1 MEIPANKQG
10 LKKTLTPIM
19 LWGLGVGY
27 VISGSYFG
35 WNLGLEKGGTLG
47 LAIATGFII
56 VLATSFNFSYAE
68 LACAIPKAGGVFV
81 YANRALGKEFG
92 FIAGMAQMIEFV
104 FAPPAIAFGIGA
116 YVNLFFPEI
125 PVLLISISAY
135 FIFTALNIY
144 GVKAAATFELIVT
157 VIAVVGLLLFA
168 GVTLPHFEIRN
179 LEKNAF
185 PNGWGGVF
193 AALPFAMWFFLG
205 IEGLANVAEETRNPQ
220 KDILKGFGSTIFTL
234 VILCIIVFVATI
246 GVGGWEN
253 VVFEN
258 GISGKTSDSPLPLAM
273 NKIGLGN
280 GFLFKLL
287 LVIGIFGFIAS
298 FHGLILA
305 AGRST
310 FEFGK
315 VGFAPK
321 FLGKINHKF
330 KTPANAL
337 LGNMV
342 IGILALCTN
351 KTGDIITISV
361 MGALTLYIF
370 AMVSLIVLRKKESII
385 HRPFKVPFYPFTPFW
400 ALSIASLALVLVCY
414 YNLKLSLVYIGL
426 LILTYIL
433 FKVFY
438 KKPIS

>member
-1 MEIPANKQG
+1 
-10 LKKTLTPIM
+10 M

-35 WNLGLEKGGTLG
+35 WNLGLQQGGTLG

-56 VLATSFNFSYAE
+56 LLATSFNFSYAE
-68 LACAIPKAGGVFV
+68 LACALPKAGGVFD
-81 YANRALGKEFG
+81 YANRALGKDLG

-116 YVNLFFPEI
+116 YVNLFFPQI
-125 PVLLISISAY
+125 PVLFISISAY
-135 FIFTALNIY
+135 IIFTALNIY

-157 VIAVVGLLLFA
+157 GIAVAGLLIFA
-168 GVTLPHFEIRN
+168 GVTLPHFEVAN
-179 LEKNAF
+179 LQKNAF
-185 PNGWGGVF
+185 PNGWPGMF
-193 AALPFAMWFFLG
+193 AAFPFAMWFFLG

-220 KDILKGFGSTIFTL
+220 KDILIGFGSTIFTL
-234 VILCIIVFVATI
+234 VILCVLVFIAAV
-246 GVGGWEN
+246 GVGGWELI
-253 VVFEN
+253 VFEN

-273 NKIGLGN
+273 SKIGLGT
-280 GFLFKLL
+280 GGWYTLL
-287 LVIGIFGFIAS
+287 LVIGIFGFVAS

-315 VGFAPK
+315 VGFAPR
-321 FLGKINHKF
+321 FLGNIQSRF

-342 IGILALCTN
+342 IGIMALCTN
-351 KTGDIITISV
+351 ETGDIITISV
-361 MGALTLYIF
+361 MGALTLYIM
-370 AMVSLIVLRKKESII
+370 AMISMMVLRKKEPGIP
-385 HRPFKVPFYPFTPFW
+385 RPFKVPLYPFTPW
-400 ALSIASLALVLVCY
+400 LALVIAVVALVMVCY
-414 YNLKLSLVYIGL
+414 YNRHLFFIYAGI

-433 FKVFY
+433 FKLFY
-438 KKPIS
+438 KKPAI